1 MTPQSTS
8 ENPNTGQKEK
18 MLAGQ
23 LYMATDPELSAAHL
37 RAQAI
42 LATFYAPSAVAEDE
56 RHALLTDLFETI
68 GTELKPALRCD
79 YGFNIAIG
87 NRNFI

>member
-42 LATFYAPSAVAEDE
+42 LATHGQF
-56 RHALLTDLFETI
+56 ALLPQTVTGARSSATL
-68 GTELKPALRCD
+68 
-79 YGFNIAIG
+79 
-87 NRNFI
+87 